1 MLLILRIIM
10 VVLLVFL
17 MVCFGILIG
26 VIMLCL
32 SMLVGLF
39 LKMLILMVG
48 FFFFVGGDD
57 FNEGFDWVEIGVFGE
72 GFWDDFEGFGKGFD
86 GELFFVVDF
95 FCVFVEF
102 DGEFDFWSIIGGDDF
117 VVFDDVFDDFD
128 GVFKGFFDFI
138 NDVFGVVFDEY
149 CDGFWVFVVFDED
162 YVFVGDFFLFDEF
175 GFIEVFW
182 SEVVDVGDDFGVGG
196 FGEFFYV
203 VFFDFFN
210 GYYVVFGKVVL
221 GEVVNVFLDEDDIC
235 VDFFDC

>member
-1 MLLILRIIM
+1 MFWNFDWGDN
-10 VVLLVFL
+10 VVFEYVGWFVFED
-17 MVCFGILIG
+17 VNIDGW
-26 VIMLCL
+26 
-32 SMLVGLF
+32 
-39 LKMLILMVG
+39 

-162 YVFVGDFFLFDEF
+162 YVFVGDFFF
-175 GFIEVFW
+175 V
-182 SEVVDVGDDFGVGG
+182 
-196 FGEFFYV
+196 
-203 VFFDFFN
+203 
-210 GYYVVFGKVVL
+210 
-221 GEVVNVFLDEDDIC
+221 
-235 VDFFDC
+235 